1 MITQNQLDVAPDGS
15 AWKTAVMKGYWK
27 KVKLAEADYGAGA
40 YKLMIVEA
48 DAENVDSASP
58 THVYTF
64 YFNLDMT
71 KTAAQAVS
79 DSTFTADKAFILH
92 MLTAS
97 WQNGTAAD
105 YEAVRAGSGR
115 W

>member
-1 MITQNQLDVAPDGS
+1 MITQSQLDVAADGA
-15 AWKTAVMKGYWK
+15 AWKTATMKGYWK
-27 KVKLAEADYGAGA
+27 KVKLPEDDYGTGA
-40 YKLMIVEA
+40 FKLMIVEA
-48 DAENVDSASP
+48 DATNVDTSSA

-97 WQNGTAAD
+97 WQNGTATD